1 LHGPAFLTAR
11 FGKRGGAVHYAQK
24 VRREGIGI
32 EAATLVTSPS
42 QAALTEVKRY
52 YNIKLENSRVIPNP
66 SDAGANTATFH
77 LDQSNIN
84 RILYVGRFDELKG
97 GDLVLRA
104 FGKLAEQ
111 YPNLRL
117 TFVGPDAG
125 IQDNDGRDYS
135 FQQFVSQHLPIS
147 AASRVDYLG
156 KISHAEVMSLRPDHL
171 ITIVA
176 SRFEMFPYAVL
187 EAMSVGSPVVAANV
201 GGVPELISHRRNG
214 LLFASQNVA
223 ELSEACR
230 FLLDDPS
237 LAKALGSQAKKD
249 SITSFNSRRIA
260 KETTSAYQA
269 AVDIFTSSAGRG
281 SA

>member
-1 LHGPAFLTAR
+1 
-11 FGKRGGAVHYAQK
+11 
-24 VRREGIGI
+24 
-32 EAATLVTSPS
+32 
-42 QAALTEVKRY
+42 
-52 YNIKLENSRVIPNP
+52 
-66 SDAGANTATFH
+66 
-77 LDQSNIN
+77 
-84 RILYVGRFDELKG
+84 VGRFDELKG

-125 IQDNDGRDYS
+125 IQDNDGRYYS
-135 FQQFVSQHLPIS
+135 FQQFVDQHLPIC
-147 AASRVDYLG
+147 ASSRIDYLG
-156 KISHAEVMSLRPDHL
+156 KVSHAEVMSLRPNHL
-171 ITIVA
+171 FTIVA

-201 GGVPELISHRRNG
+201 GGVPELISHRHNG
-214 LLFASQNVA
+214 LLFTSQNVA

-230 FLLDDPS
+230 SLLDDPS

-249 SITSFNSRRIA
+249 CITSFNSHRIA
-260 KETTSAYQA
+260 MEMTSAYQA
-269 AVDIFTSSAGRG
+269 AVEIFRSSAASG